1 MSLNTQLIG
10 FYTLVRKE
18 TVRIIRIWPQTILP
32 SVITTTLYFLIF
44 GQFIGDRIGSF
55 DGYNYIEFI
64 IPGLIM
70 MPMITTSYTNVS
82 SSFFSAKFQRNI
94 EELLVSPLH
103 NHLLIMGYLS
113 GGIIRSIIVGTLVT
127 IISMIFSPITFHNPL
142 IVILCASLTS
152 ILFSIAGFINGI
164 YARKFDDIAII
175 PTFLLTPLIYLGGVF
190 YSIKILPPFWQSI
203 SLFNPIL
210 YLVNIFRYGC
220 LGISDINV
228 TTALLIM
235 IIIIGLLWTTV
246 LLLIKKGIG
255 IRT

>member
-1 MSLNTQLIG
+1 
-10 FYTLVRKE
+10 
-18 TVRIIRIWPQTILP
+18 
-32 SVITTTLYFLIF
+32 
-44 GQFIGDRIGSF
+44 
-55 DGYNYIEFI
+55 
-64 IPGLIM
+64 M

-175 PTFLLTPLIYLGGVF
+175 PTFLLTPLIYLRSVF

-210 YLVNIFRYGC
+210 YLVNI
-220 LGISDINV
+220 LS
-228 TTALLIM
+228 LIH
-235 IIIIGLLWTTV
+235 I
-246 LLLIKKGIG
+246 
-255 IRT
+255 